1 MGALLGVNGA
11 GFVTTPGANG
21 VIATCTMPV
30 NINTIYVYRIL
41 VRTGYNA
48 GTPAGP
54 EQTSGGNM
62 QLKLDDVQ
70 AAKLATPPVVGPG
83 GYVTFEFLAFMNGG
97 EVVTVNA
104 IGAATSG
111 VVYNAQIVVMP
122 AETPSIVG

>member
-1 MGALLGVNGA
+1 MGSLLGVNGA
-11 GFVTTPGANG
+11 GFVTAPGANG
-21 VIATCTMPV
+21 VVATCTMPS
-30 NINTIYVYRIL
+30 NMQTIYIYRIL

-70 AAKLATPPVVGPG
+70 VAKLATPPVVGPV
-83 GYVTFEFLAFMNGG
+83 GYVMFEFLAFMTGS

-104 IGAATSG
+104 IGAATAG
-111 VVYNAQIVVMP
+111 VVYNAQIAVIP
-122 AETPSIVG
+122 AETPSIVP